1 MIELIITLLALVL
14 VLLLVILVLGWQLA
28 AAFRSGLTRQTE
40 DMETALGQVVGNQQN
55 EMKISLE
62 KSLGDQRADTR
73 TVLMNGFESVQK
85 SVQDSLKNQSLILEQ
100 RFEALQRQNDSRLN
114 EIRANVEKK
123 LQENLEQNF
132 GAFKELSSSL
142 GQLKSSADAML
153 RISSQVSELNQ
164 ILASPKLQGNFGETA
179 LEKLLQDILPAGSY
193 LWQPKLPDNSQPDA
207 ALKIKDF
214 LLCIDA
220 KFPKDRIAAILDEA
234 KDEPAREAARKEMAS
249 VIKLM
254 ATDISKKYVRPDLGT
269 ADQAFL
275 FVPSESLFYEI
286 LRMPELT
293 EFCRGKKVTPVSP
306 NTLAATLYAVGLAFR
321 GYEMQLN
328 AQQLMLS
335 ISEVYHAFQN
345 FQKDFTQI
353 GSRIEQAQKA
363 YGSAANDLER
373 FDKRIR
379 RLQDGQGSLDNQPP
393 S

>member
-1 MIELIITLLALVL
+1 MNELI
-14 VLLLVILVLGWQLA
+14 VLLLAMILLLLLIFLVLGWQLA
-28 AAFRSGLTRQTE
+28 STFQARLNRQAE
-40 DMETALGQVVGNQQN
+40 EMENSLGKTMGDRQG
-55 EMKISLE
+55 ELRISLE
-62 KSLGDQRADTR
+62 KSLGDQRADTSK
-73 TVLMNGFESVQK
+73 TLMSGFEIVQK

-100 RFEALQRQNDSRLN
+100 RFEALQRQNDTRLN
-114 EIRANVEKK
+114 EIRANVENT
-123 LQENLEQNF
+123 LQKNLEQNF

-142 GQLKSSADAML
+142 GQLKSSADQML

-179 LEKLLQDILPAGSY
+179 LQKLLEDILPPDSY

-234 KDEPAREAARKEMAS
+234 KDEPAREIARKEMAS

-254 ATDISKKYVRPDLGT
+254 AGDISKKYVRPDLGT

-275 FVPSESLFYEI
+275 FVPSESLFYEV

-293 EFCRGKKVTPVSP
+293 EFCRQKKVTLVSP

-335 ISEVYHAFQN
+335 IGEVYHAFQN
-345 FQKDFTQI
+345 FQKDFSNI
-353 GSRIEQAQKA
+353 GTRIEQAQKA

-379 RLQDGQGSLDNQPP
+379 RLQDGQGSLDNKP
-393 S
+393 SA